1 ITKILTKHQLN
12 TLHNQKTL
20 TTLLIPSNI
29 DDNQENTIAKGIITL
44 HQSRIINKTINKKM
58 KHTAAE
64 TVLHKISKAIH
75 KQIWIT
81 RYQTTSQ
88 DQNTSNLQ
96 PSNCTTSIK
105 STQLTTTTPNNT
117 DAYTYTSINY
127 KSLQVKKRIK
137 ITKLF

>member
-29 DDNQENTIAKGIITL
+29 DNNQENTIAKGIITL

-64 TVLHKISKAIH
+64 TILHKISKAIH

-81 RYQTTSQ
+81 RCQTTPR
-88 DQNTSNLQ
+88 DQNTSNQQL
-96 PSNCTTSIK
+96 SNCTISNK
-105 STQLTTTTPNNT
+105 PTQPTTTIPDNT
-117 DAYTYTSINY
+117 DAHTYTPINF
-127 KSLQVKKRIK
+127 KSPQVEKRIK
-137 ITKLF
+137 VWTE